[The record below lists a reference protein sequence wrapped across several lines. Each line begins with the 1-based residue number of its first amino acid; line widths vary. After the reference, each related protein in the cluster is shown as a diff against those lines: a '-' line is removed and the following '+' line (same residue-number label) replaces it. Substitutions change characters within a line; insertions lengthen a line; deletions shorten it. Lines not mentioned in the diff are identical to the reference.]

1 MKILILYFS
10 QTGNTGRIARAIR
23 DELSSGHDVIMKSIE
38 ETPTPQAADF
48 DLLFIG
54 SPCHA
59 GTLAGPVKAF
69 LSELQYGPRFHAA
82 GFITHASPAYN
93 RADYENC
100 MAYFSS
106 MFEKKKV
113 RYHGCYECQG
123 NLTPQLHE
131 FLKKSRNIPDE
142 EWERMVVDMK
152 NHPDETDEAGA
163 RQFAR
168 DVLLNVE
175 QR

>member
-1 MKILILYFS
+1 MKIFILYFS
-10 QTGNTGRIARAIR
+10 QTGNTGRIARAIY
-23 DELSSGHDVIMKSIE
+23 DELFSGHEVTIQSIE
-38 ETPTPQAADF
+38 ESPVPPVADF

-69 LSELQYGPRFHAA
+69 LSELQYGSRFHAA

-106 MFEKKKV
+106 IFNKKMIS
-113 RYHGCYECQG
+113 YHGCYECQG

-131 FLKKSRNIPDE
+131 FLKKSRNIPDD
-142 EWERMVVDMK
+142 EWERIVADMK
-152 NHPDETDEAGA
+152 NHPDVIDEAGA
-163 RQFAR
+163 KQFAR
-168 DVLLNVE
+168 DVLLNAK
-175 QR
+175 RH